1 MGRQIPLYIKYFI
14 EQLDCKLEIIIWGKT
29 NPMPLYSN
37 KYLGDKEYCLYFR
50 KKGFVSLTYNKTTS
64 TYKEVNKKQF

>member
-1 MGRQIPLYIKYFI
+1 
-14 EQLDCKLEIIIWGKT
+14 
-29 NPMPLYSN
+29 MPLYSN

-50 KKGFVSLTYNKTTS
+50 KKGFCQPKNYEDAKTIYLSTLNIKDKQKIWSSYNKTTS